1 MIDSEGE
8 IRAKYR
14 KIHLFDAPVVGLKES
29 NWTVPGGQVLEPIE
43 TPAGKLATSICYDLR
58 FPHLSHRQRVDGAE
72 ILTFPS
78 AFTVPTGKAHWETLL
93 ILVKTINQINE

>member
-58 FPHLSHRQRVDGAE
+58 FPQLSHRQRVDGAE

-78 AFTVPTGKAHWETLL
+78 AFTVPTGKAHWEILL
-93 ILVKTINQINE
+93 ILVKPINQ